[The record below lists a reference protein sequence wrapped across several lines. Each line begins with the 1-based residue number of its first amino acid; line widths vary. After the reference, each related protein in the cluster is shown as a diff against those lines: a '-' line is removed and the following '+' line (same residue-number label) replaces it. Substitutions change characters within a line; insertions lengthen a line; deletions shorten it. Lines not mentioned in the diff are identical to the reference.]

1 MNTGTQVGPS
11 DVGEEE
17 MEDHVEME
25 EDSTSNVQKLE
36 THGTFIVDTT
46 DGTVTETRY
55 FTKRWRPSEKVSEDL
70 LNQHITWVSMNEDL
84 SLLRKIRSLK
94 IVQET
99 VSVLSK

>member
-1 MNTGTQVGPS
+1 MNTGTRGGPS

-25 EDSTSNVQKLE
+25 EDSTSNVQILE
-36 THGTFIVDTT
+36 THGTF
-46 DGTVTETRY
+46 TRY

-84 SLLRKIRSLK
+84 SLSRKIRSLK

-99 VSVLSK
+99 VAVL